1 MYKNITVYVKE
12 VNDPPICN
20 NQGKLKLKGNFSQ
33 QNSSCKYTD
42 WELQNQWV
50 IISVST
56 VQLGFSLAGHDGC
69 TSSLMLSVV
78 VQSETLTQHF
88 IKINFFFSLL
98 RKRMDVKHIV
108 EMHILVSV

>member
-20 NQGKLKLKGNFSQ
+20 SQGKLKLKGNPSQ

-42 WELQNQWV
+42 WELQSQWV
-50 IISVST
+50 IIPDFN
-56 VQLGFSLAGHDGC
+56 VQLGFSLGGHTGH
-69 TSSLMLSVV
+69 TNSLMHSVI

-98 RKRMDVKHIV
+98 RKRMDVKHIM
-108 EMHILVSV
+108 EMQTLVSV